1 MRHITSHPRAVTEQ
15 EKKKWSPRT
24 LRKRRFHAPKTME
37 NTEDKSPV
45 AKEKARNI
53 ICFFA
58 LGVLSLIYDEI
69 SLAAA
74 EDVLSGS
81 KIATTNVIIAIALPV
96 LAVKISAPWFIQK
109 CSYLYKSGIVVFLLV
124 AGLIVIVSAE
134 SVRLRLFGI
143 SIIESGVSFSEITFL
158 ALTAAYEDVTVSAFV
173 AGIGVASLLGPLY
186 YTGNYYAVIT
196 ILFPLHIHLIL
207 LVTVFDAILTSRQTR
222 EKLQYLYENLLP
234 NNFRKTAVLK
244 NI

>member
-1 MRHITSHPRAVTEQ
+1 MITQNADKTAFLGAKDR
-15 EKKKWSPRT
+15 
-24 LRKRRFHAPKTME
+24 TME
-37 NTEDKSPV
+37 NTEDKRSV

-69 SLAAA
+69 WVTAA

-173 AGIGVASLLGPLY
+173 AGIGVSSLLGPLY
-186 YTGNYYAVIT
+186 YTGNYYSIIT
-196 ILFPLHIHLIL
+196 ILFLLHIHLITRGTFRQVPTRRIRLSFYVPIQIFAIFFFIL
-207 LVTVFDAILTSRQTR
+207 LEV
-222 EKLQYLYENLLP
+222 
-234 NNFRKTAVLK
+234 
-244 NI
+244 

>member
-1 MRHITSHPRAVTEQ
+1 MITQNADKTAFLGAKDR
-15 EKKKWSPRT
+15 
-24 LRKRRFHAPKTME
+24 TME
-37 NTEDKSPV
+37 NTEDKRPV
-45 AKEKARNI
+45 VKEKARNI

-69 SLAAA
+69 WVTAA

-173 AGIGVASLLGPLY
+173 AGIGVSSLLGPLY
-186 YTGNYYAVIT
+186 YTGNYNAVIT
-196 ILFPLHIHLIL
+196 ILFLLHIHLI
-207 LVTVFDAILTSRQTR
+207 TRGTFRQVPTR
-222 EKLQYLYENLLP
+222 RIRLSFVKCADSDLRDIFFHH
-234 NNFRKTAVLK
+234 FRGLK
-244 NI
+244 

>member
-1 MRHITSHPRAVTEQ
+1 
-15 EKKKWSPRT
+15 
-24 LRKRRFHAPKTME
+24 ME
-37 NTEDKSPV
+37 NTEDKRPV

-69 SLAAA
+69 WVTAA

-81 KIATTNVIIAIALPV
+81 KIATTNVIIAIALPL

-186 YTGNYYAVIT
+186 YTGNYYSIIT
-196 ILFPLHIHLIL
+196 ILFPLHIHLITRGIFRQVPTRRIRLSFYVPIQIFAIFFFIL
-207 LVTVFDAILTSRQTR
+207 LEV
-222 EKLQYLYENLLP
+222 
-234 NNFRKTAVLK
+234 
-244 NI
+244 

>member
-1 MRHITSHPRAVTEQ
+1 MITQNADKTAFLGAKDR
-15 EKKKWSPRT
+15 
-24 LRKRRFHAPKTME
+24 TME
-37 NTEDKSPV
+37 NTEDKRPV
-45 AKEKARNI
+45 VKEKARNI

-69 SLAAA
+69 WVTAA

-134 SVRLRLFGI
+134 SVLLRLFGI
-143 SIIESGVSFSEITFL
+143 SIIESGASFSEITFL

-173 AGIGVASLLGPLY
+173 AGIGVSSLLGPLY
-186 YTGNYYAVIT
+186 YTGNYNAVIT
-196 ILFPLHIHLIL
+196 ILFLLHIHLI
-207 LVTVFDAILTSRQTR
+207 TRGTFRQVPTR
-222 EKLQYLYENLLP
+222 RIRLSFVKCADSDLRGFFFFH
-234 NNFRKTAVLK
+234 NFRGLK
-244 NI
+244 

>member
-1 MRHITSHPRAVTEQ
+1 MEAQENKTAV
-15 EKKKWSPRT
+15 P
-24 LRKRRFHAPKTME
+24 
-37 NTEDKSPV
+37 
-45 AKEKARNI
+45 KEKVRNI

-96 LAVKISAPWFIQK
+96 LAVKTSAPWFLQK
-109 CSYLYKSGIVVFLLV
+109 CSYLYKSCTVVLVLV
-124 AGLIVIVSAE
+124 AGLIVILSVE
-134 SVRLRLFGI
+134 SVRWRLLGI

-158 ALTAAYEDVTVSAFV
+158 AMTASYQEVTVSAFV

-186 YTGNYYAVIT
+186 YTGAFYYGRYPLMLIIISLFIIYFAETTYRIT
-196 ILFPLHIHLIL
+196 P
-207 LVTVFDAILTSRQTR
+207 
-222 EKLQYLYENLLP
+222 
-234 NNFRKTAVLK
+234 
-244 NI
+244 

>member
-1 MRHITSHPRAVTEQ
+1 MITQNADKTAFLGAKDR
-15 EKKKWSPRT
+15 
-24 LRKRRFHAPKTME
+24 TME
-37 NTEDKSPV
+37 NTEDKRSA

-69 SLAAA
+69 WVTAA

-81 KIATTNVIIAIALPV
+81 KIATTNVIIAIALPL

-109 CSYLYKSGIVVFLLV
+109 CSYFYKSGIVVFLLV

-173 AGIGVASLLGPLY
+173 AGIGVSSLLGPLY
-186 YTGNYYAVIT
+186 YTGNYYSIIT
-196 ILFPLHIHLIL
+196 ILFLLHIHLITRGTFRQVPTRRIRLSFYVPIQIFAIFFFIL
-207 LVTVFDAILTSRQTR
+207 LEV
-222 EKLQYLYENLLP
+222 
-234 NNFRKTAVLK
+234 
-244 NI
+244 